1 MTQIQMGMDVEEE
14 HLDTYN
20 WLEEYFKKNKKMPNR
35 EDFYKSIVEDH
46 LKEFDDY
53 YTRLMKANL

>member
-1 MTQIQMGMDVEEE
+1 MGLDVEEE
-14 HLDTYN
+14 HLDTYK
-20 WLEEYFKKNKKMPNR
+20 WLEDYFKKNKKMPNQ
-35 EDFYKSIVEDH
+35 EDFYKHIVEDH